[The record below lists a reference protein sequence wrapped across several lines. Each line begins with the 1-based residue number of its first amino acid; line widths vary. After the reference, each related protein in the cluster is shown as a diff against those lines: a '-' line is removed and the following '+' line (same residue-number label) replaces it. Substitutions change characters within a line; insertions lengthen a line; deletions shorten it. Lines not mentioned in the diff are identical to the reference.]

1 MKLKRTIARL
11 QVKKRQAER
20 ASLEKRERKLSLKL
34 NKERKQLDIQ
44 ERRLKLSEAKQR
56 LSKAKAKPR
65 IIPKGTGKAALKGA
79 KVAGKAFVGY
89 MKKKPKW
96 LSEYK

>member
-44 ERRLKLSEAKQR
+44 ERRLKLSEAKQK
-56 LSKAKAKPR
+56 LSKSKPR

-79 KVAGKAFVGY
+79 KVAGKAFVKY
-89 MKKKPKW
+89 MRKKPKW
-96 LSEYK
+96 INEYK